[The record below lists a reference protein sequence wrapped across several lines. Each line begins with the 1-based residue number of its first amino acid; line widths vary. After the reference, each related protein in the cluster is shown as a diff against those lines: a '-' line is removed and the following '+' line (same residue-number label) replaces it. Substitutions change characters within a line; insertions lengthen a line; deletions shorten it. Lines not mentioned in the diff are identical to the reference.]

1 MKPLATSIS
10 VVLIL
15 AVVASFSVTGA
26 ISYNRSV
33 EDEIS
38 IAVEKRNPWTS
49 LDLNNKAEDFQFV
62 IVTDRTGGRRPGG
75 FTQAVEKINL
85 LQPEFVMSVGDLIKG
100 YTEDPG
106 MWALEW
112 AEFESKIAELQMPFF
127 FCAGNHDISNL
138 PMSKEW
144 QRKFGSSYYHFKYR
158 NVLFLVLN
166 TEEVRPKSQ
175 DYLIGKQQ
183 QKWAAEVLQNNQD
196 VRWTFVILHKPTWTY
211 PTGQRKWSWEILTY
225 GS

>member
-1 MKPLATSIS
+1 MKALATSIS

-26 ISYNRSV
+26 ISYNRGV

-38 IAVEKRNPWTS
+38 IAIEKRNPWTS

-62 IVTDRTGGRRPGG
+62 IVTDRTGGRRPGV

-85 LQPEFVMSVGDLIKG
+85 LQPEFVMSVGDLIEG

-112 AEFESKIAELQMPFF
+112 AEFESKIAELTDAVLLLCRKSRYQQFT
-127 FCAGNHDISNL
+127 D
-138 PMSKEW
+138 E
-144 QRKFGSSYYHFKYR
+144 QRMAAKIRQQLLSLQVSERLVSGIEYGRSTAKKSGLSHRQTAAKVGRGSA
-158 NVLFLVLN
+158 
-166 TEEVRPKSQ
+166 PKQSRRS
-175 DYLIGKQQ
+175 L
-183 QKWAAEVLQNNQD
+183 D
-196 VRWTFVILHKPTWTY
+196 VRH
-211 PTGQRKWSWEILTY
+211 LT
-225 GS
+225 